1 MALTKSSS
9 ALVSTS
15 STSCGAG
22 GTATGS
28 GVLIGYG
35 ISGVATITNG
45 GTGPTTACGV
55 YLDFSADNTTWTT
68 GPLVGLGDTAN
79 GSVTRIPFAIGI
91 GSGGDWAYYRT
102 RYTGNTGQA
111 VTVEDAASSTTAL

>member
-9 ALVSTS
+9 ALASTS

-22 GTATGS
+22 NTVTGTGT
-28 GVLIGYG
+28 LIGYG
-35 ISGVATITNG
+35 VSGVATITNG
-45 GTGPTTACGV
+45 GTGPTVPCGL
-55 YLDFSADNTTWTT
+55 YIDFSPDNSSWTT